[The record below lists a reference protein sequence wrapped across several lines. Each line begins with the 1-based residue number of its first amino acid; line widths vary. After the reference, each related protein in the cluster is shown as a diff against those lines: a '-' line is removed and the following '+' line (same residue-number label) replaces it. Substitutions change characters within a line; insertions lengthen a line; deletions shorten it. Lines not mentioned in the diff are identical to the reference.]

1 MSRRI
6 LFVIRTKLGDSLAA
20 YQAARNYADAY
31 PDDTVHLLIR
41 RDYAQLLAGERGL
54 RIIPFANRASMLARL
69 LWLRCTQPAYAILAI
84 LRGFGDAM
92 RQISPLVR
100 ARLKV
105 YPDGRF
111 PNHYPAYPQ
120 PYVND
125 CLVQVSWQ
133 AIRVFAPDFAK
144 PLALA
149 IPSLTRQRALTL
161 RPGIV
166 GVVALANEL
175 RRNFDAESL
184 ADLLLAV
191 RARHPHARIRLILN
205 PGDRGA
211 ADILGSPLPPDLE
224 VAQFASLQE
233 VALLIAE
240 LDAWYGTD
248 TGLYH
253 LAVAMG
259 VPSTLLFGPTQ
270 PQTVIM
276 AEQANVNWQRIS
288 ALGDAHCD
296 VTDCR
301 RPVCLYQTAANFAG
315 AGTRIQTQILLADT
329 PDLCPLRASPPDT
342 LYANRHHENPDYQA

>member
-20 YQAARNYADAY
+20 YQAARDYADAY

-41 RDYAQLLAGERGL
+41 RDYAQMLAGERGL
-54 RIIPFANRASMLARL
+54 RIIPFANRAGLLVRL
-69 LWLRCTQPAYAILAI
+69 LWLRCTQPPYTVLAI

-92 RQISPLVR
+92 RQIAPLVR

-111 PNHYPAYPQ
+111 PQHYPAFPP
-120 PYVND
+120 PYAND

-144 PLALA
+144 PLKLA
-149 IPSLTRQRALTL
+149 IPSLIRQRALTP

-175 RRNFDAESL
+175 RRNLDAASL
-184 ADLLLAV
+184 AHLLAAV
-191 RARHPHARIRLILN
+191 RTRHPDARIRLILN

-211 ADILGSPLPPDLE
+211 AEILHSSLPPDLE
-224 VAQFASLQE
+224 ITQFSSLQE
-233 VALLIAE
+233 AARITAE

-259 VPSTLLFGPTQ
+259 VPATLIFGPTQ

-276 AEQANVNWQRIS
+276 DAQPNVGWQRIA

-301 RPVCLYQTAANFAG
+301 RPACLHRTAANFAG
-315 AGTRIQTQILLADT
+315 AGAGIEAAISLAGT
-329 PDLCPLRASPPDT
+329 PDLCPLRSSPPDT
-342 LYANRHHENPDYQA
+342 LYTNRHHENTDHQA